1 MRLLK
6 FFLWITLLACIT
18 WGAAIFIGPTII
30 NRTVAAYFGGAVKLQ
45 RLDVSPAL
53 EVSAAAVEFDIPGR
67 DGAPAVRGLS
77 RGVTLD
83 WSFNEVITLNLRL
96 GPSRVEGLGFIASAG
111 LSLTPNSNS
120 DWSDLTLLGTFDGAS
135 LGPHGVELGRLS
147 ADLDTVNQV
156 ASDIQFDVENVTI
169 DFKGLKSH
177 VPMAVMTV
185 NEIKAGVA
193 IAAQAS
199 DLEVQLLEGATYAG
213 ADLKSISLK
222 GRLNSGSINFDV
234 FGSELA
240 IPDADITLGT
250 FNVRASFDVIRQ
262 MFGPNLEFSLV
273 DVNAKKF
280 GASIGHYSGNVT
292 HQRRSFSHNGSG
304 KIDSLTLRSGDNFL
318 GEVNDTD
325 FKFEFNSTQSEDT
338 ETSLRG
344 ATELNLTADFITA
357 IAVDASVEEAELLRC
372 LVKSCLFSEITA
384 KYVVNVPEGRLLG
397 SSYCAEGPC
406 EFNTFRHKLR
416 TDDTDKFF
424 EGVSVSR
431 IFSPLVVPFAYTAMK
446 RGVQNGRGH
455 ILEF

>member
-6 FFLWITLLACIT
+6 FFLWITLLACIA
-18 WGAAIFIGPTII
+18 WGAAIFLGPTVI
-30 NRTVAAYFGGAVKLQ
+30 NRAVATYFGDAVKVK

-53 EVSAAAVEFDIPGR
+53 EVSAAAVEFDFPAR
-67 DGAPAVRGLS
+67 DGAPAVRGVS

-83 WSFNEVITLNLRL
+83 WSFDEVVTLHLGL
-96 GPSRVEGLGFIASAG
+96 GPTRVDKLGFISSAS
-111 LSLTPNSNS
+111 LSLMPISNS
-120 DWSDLTLLGTFDGAS
+120 DWSGLTLQGTFGEGS
-135 LGPHGVELGRLS
+135 FGPHGLELGRLS

-156 ASDIQFDVENVTI
+156 ASDIQFDIENITI
-169 DFKGLKSH
+169 NVNGLKSH

-213 ADLKSISLK
+213 AGLKSISLK
-222 GRLNSGSINFDV
+222 GRLNRGNINFDV

-240 IPDADITLGT
+240 IPDVDITFGT
-250 FNVRASFDVIRQ
+250 FNVSATFDVIRK
-262 MFGPNLEFSLV
+262 MFGPNLEFRLE
-273 DVNAKKF
+273 DVNANTF
-280 GASIGHYSGNVT
+280 GASVGHYSGKVT
-292 HQRRSFSHNGSG
+292 HQGRNFSHNGSG

-325 FKFEFNSTQSEDT
+325 FKFEISSTQSAT
-338 ETSLRG
+338 AETSLRG
-344 ATELNLTADFITA
+344 ATELDLTVDFNFA
-357 IAVDASVEEAELLRC
+357 MAVDANVEEAKLLRC
-372 LVKSCLFSEITA
+372 LVESCLFSEITA
-384 KYVVNVPEGRLLG
+384 KYVANVPEGRLLG
-397 SSYCAEGPC
+397 SSYCAQGPC
-406 EFNTFRHKLR
+406 EFNTFRHKIR

-431 IFSPLVVPFAYTAMK
+431 IFSPLVVPFAYAAMK
-446 RGVQNGRGH
+446 RGEQSGRGH

>member
-6 FFLWITLLACIT
+6 FFLWITLLACIA
-18 WGAAIFIGPTII
+18 WGAAIFLGPTVI
-30 NRTVAAYFGGAVKLQ
+30 NRAVAAYFGDAVKVQ

-53 EVSAAAVEFDIPGR
+53 EVSAAAVKFDFPGR
-67 DGAPAVRGLS
+67 DGAPAVRGVS

-83 WSFNEVITLNLRL
+83 WSFDEVLTLHLGL
-96 GPSRVEGLGFIASAG
+96 GPTRVEGLGFISSAS
-111 LSLTPNSNS
+111 LSFIPISNS
-120 DWSDLTLLGTFDGAS
+120 DWSGLTLQGTFGEGS
-135 LGPHGVELGRLS
+135 FGPYGLELGRLS

-156 ASDIQFDVENVTI
+156 ASDIQFDVENITADVN
-169 DFKGLKSH
+169 GLKSH

-193 IAAQAS
+193 IAAQVS
-199 DLEVQLLEGATYAG
+199 DLEVQLLEGATYAD

-222 GRLNSGSINFDV
+222 GRLNSGSINFDA

-240 IPDADITLGT
+240 IPDADITFGT
-250 FNVRASFDVIRQ
+250 FNVSGTFDVIRK
-262 MFGPNLEFSLV
+262 MFGPNLEFRLE
-273 DVNAKKF
+273 DVNANTF
-280 GASIGHYSGNVT
+280 GASVGHYSGKVT
-292 HQRRSFSHNGSG
+292 HQGRNFSHNGSG

-325 FKFEFNSTQSEDT
+325 FKFEFSSTQSEDA

-344 ATELNLTADFITA
+344 ASELNLTADLMFA
-357 IAVDASVEEAELLRC
+357 MAVDASVEEAKLLSC
-372 LVKSCLFSEITA
+372 LVKSCLFSKLTL
-384 KYVVNVPEGRLLG
+384 KYMANVSEGRLLG
-397 SSYCAEGPC
+397 NSYCAEGPC
-406 EFNTFRHKLR
+406 ELSTLRHKLQ

-431 IFSPLVVPFAYTAMK
+431 IFSPLVVPFAYAAMK
-446 RGVQNGRGH
+446 RGVQSGRGH

>member
-18 WGAAIFIGPTII
+18 WGAAIFIGPTVI
-30 NRTVAAYFGGAVKLQ
+30 NRTVTAYFGDSVKLQ

-53 EVSAAAVEFDIPGR
+53 EVSAAAVEFDIPSR
-67 DGAPAVRGLS
+67 DGAPAVRGVS
-77 RGVTLD
+77 RGVFLD
-83 WSFNEVITLNLRL
+83 WSFEEVLTLHLEL
-96 GPSRVEGLGFIASAG
+96 GPTRVEGLGFISSAS
-111 LSLTPNSNS
+111 LSFMPISNS
-120 DWSDLTLLGTFDGAS
+120 DWSGLTLQGTFGEGS
-135 LGPHGVELGRLS
+135 FGPHGLELGRLS

-156 ASDIQFDVENVTI
+156 ASDIQFDVENITI
-169 DFKGLKSH
+169 DVNGLKSH

-185 NEIKAGVA
+185 NKIKAGVA

-213 ADLKSISLK
+213 ADLKSASLK
-222 GRLNSGSINFDV
+222 GRLNSGILNFDV

-240 IPDADITLGT
+240 IPYADIILGT
-250 FNVRASFDVIRQ
+250 FNVSATFDIIRK
-262 MFGPNLEFSLV
+262 MFGPNFEFSLE
-273 DVNAKKF
+273 DVNAKTF
-280 GASIGHYSGNVT
+280 GASIGHYSGKVT
-292 HQRRSFSHNGSG
+292 HQRRNFSHNGSG

-325 FKFEFNSTQSEDT
+325 FKFEFSSTAREDSQ
-338 ETSLRG
+338 TSLRG
-344 ATELNLTADFITA
+344 ATEINLTEDFVFA
-357 IAVDASVEEAELLRC
+357 IAADASVEEAKFLRC

-384 KYVVNVPEGRLLG
+384 KYMANVSEGRLLG

-431 IFSPLVVPFAYTAMK
+431 IFSPLVVPFAYAAMK
-446 RGVQNGRGH
+446 RGVQSGRGH